1 MLNLKIQK
9 SSIVLTKQWP
19 TYSFHGPLHWGARR
33 NSKHLSATGTSRRI
47 SILNWVLKLNH
58 VFGYLFVYLMS
69 LYFICHKKHLR
80 QWNSGIKWCS
90 NCCNCFNI
98 FMTPVPSIQV
108 KYQTQRDIFSCFKSF
123 FAANALQFLI
133 CFSRE

>member
-19 TYSFHGPLHWGARR
+19 IYSFHAPLHWSTGR

-58 VFGYLFVYLMS
+58 VFGYLTS
-69 LYFICHKKHLR
+69 SSCICNKKLLR
-80 QWNSGIKWCS
+80 KWNSRIKWCS
-90 NCCNCFNI
+90 NCCNCFI
-98 FMTPVPSIQV
+98 FMKPVPSIQV
-108 KYQTQRDIFSCFKSF
+108 QYQTQQDIFSCFKSF
-123 FAANALQFLI
+123 FITNALQILI
-133 CFSRE
+133 WFSREY